1 MRYLNTYALYRRAEG
16 ETLRQLADR
25 ILEAKAVPFF
35 CDPLRVDED
44 DLHLGYGIRRADL
57 VIADDFAIST
67 FVVVTGPTTGGVVR
81 CETWTPET
89 NATWIKAA

>member
-35 CDPLRVDED
+35 CDPLRIDED

-57 VIADDFAIST
+57 VIADDFLVAT
-67 FVVVTGPTTGGVVR
+67 FVVNGLDSTCVR
-81 CETWTPET
+81 CESWTPESGSL
-89 NATWIKAA
+89 AKAA